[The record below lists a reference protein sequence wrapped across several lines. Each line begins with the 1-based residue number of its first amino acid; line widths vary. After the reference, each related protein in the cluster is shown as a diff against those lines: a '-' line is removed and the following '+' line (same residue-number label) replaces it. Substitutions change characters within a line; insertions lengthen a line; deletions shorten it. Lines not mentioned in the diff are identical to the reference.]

1 MKKKLNIVEIAIA
14 IIFVAATASA
24 QKPNNIGK
32 ITKETYDYLTSK
44 LS

>member
-24 QKPNNIGK
+24 GGIVQLIK
-32 ITKETYDYLTSK
+32 
-44 LS
+44 